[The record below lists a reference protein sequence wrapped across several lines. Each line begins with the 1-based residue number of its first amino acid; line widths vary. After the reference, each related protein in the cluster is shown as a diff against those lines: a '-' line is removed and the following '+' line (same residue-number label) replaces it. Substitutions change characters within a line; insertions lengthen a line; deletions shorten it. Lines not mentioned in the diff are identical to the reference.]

1 MITDLGKNKIVNN
14 ILVMIDHCE
23 YKLDGVSQTVEIQ
36 TTKVDEN
43 TLVIYFWLDDS
54 VKGKITEINLIDKE
68 GDIFASKPDYIDK
81 PDVKGLLI
89 SFKFTIN
96 EVV

>member
-14 ILVMIDHCE
+14 ILAMIDHCE
-23 YKLDGVSQTVEIQ
+23 YKLDSVNQTVAIQ
-36 TTKVDEN
+36 TTKVDGN
-43 TLVIYFWLDDS
+43 TLVVYFWLDDS
-54 VKGKITEINLIDKE
+54 VTGQITEINLIDKD
-68 GDIFASKPDYIDK
+68 GDIFASKTDYIEK